1 MNQEKRNALLSI
13 TFYFI
18 AVLTIILIN
27 FSGKFKSGP
36 CTPNLDF
43 FSVIF
48 LGLLNLILL
57 IINGV
62 LAFVMKKQTKYSFF
76 IHLLATTIGIILLFM
91 NLD

>member
-1 MNQEKRNALLSI
+1 MNQEKHNALLSI
-13 TFYFI
+13 IFYFI

-27 FSGKFKSGP
+27 TSGKFKSGP

-62 LAFVMKKQTKYSFF
+62 LAFVMKKPTKYSF
-76 IHLLATTIGIILLFM
+76 ITHLIALTIWTIILCV
-91 NLD
+91 N

>member
-62 LAFVMKKQTKYSFF
+62 LAFVMKKQTKYSFS
-76 IHLLATTIGIILLFM
+76 IHLLVTTIGIILLFM